1 MHKYSTVIGRKL
13 LSYILAFSFIITLA
27 AFLYIL
33 LSDYQRGVSSY
44 DRNLEQI
51 RNSYQQSI
59 SYSLWNFDSGQIE
72 AQLLGILNF
81 PGVVYVYIE
90 NNGKLLHSAG
100 NLYNQAERQYQFSLH
115 YTSAGQEYP
124 LGTLHISLD
133 YTGLYDEIKEK
144 TINILLTQFI
154 KTFSISVFV
163 LFIVHQVI
171 TRRLGRMADWARNFS
186 LNNLSTPLRIQSS
199 RVTPDELTTV
209 ADAINQMRHTL
220 QQDMEQQEQSRR
232 QLENIKEQLSI
243 AINNAAIGFCTYSP
257 GEDKVSCN
265 AHFASRLAA
274 TEYELESLQ
283 HPLDKLLQRLEG
295 PQAVPQRE
303 RINQLLQGR
312 SGRIQDTFQL
322 RNFHNELCYLE
333 MTLQTTRYH
342 DNRPQ
347 EIMICMADRT
357 REQEALIQ
365 ARELTVSLENK
376 VTQRTEDLYNEQLR
390 SHATIEQLQK
400 ELKQL
405 SAEDEKEQQK
415 KINELL
421 LSQLVRLQQ
430 ISPPLPAALPAFTEY
445 LQVSVQER
453 RSSIN
458 LARYTRLWLEEAD
471 LSEDKITL
479 HLPFSLIVEEDPA
492 LIRFL
497 FRHLILEEPA
507 LASSHHTDI
516 TLRLTADQVEFTA
529 RYQPDN
535 NRLPELTEDQQTIAS
550 LCGHLISLRLHGS
563 SERQLLAGSN
573 QLQVRFALA
582 MGNL

>member
-257 GEDKVSCN
+257 VEDKVSCN

-347 EIMICMADRT
+347 EILICMADRT

-430 ISPPLPAALPAFTEY
+430 ISAPLPAALPAFTEY

-497 FRHLILEEPA
+497 FRHLILDEPA

-550 LCGHLISLRLHGS
+550 LCSHLISLRLHGS